1 MWKLSFLQSSPE
13 DMPYS
18 IAMLLVAYGINF
30 SILFYLIALA
40 SGSLAIGF
48 WKAILMLGLI
58 TIFTSVSLQIRQLPE
73 RLVQTLAG
81 LMSAQSVIL
90 VLCVIPYILILSF
103 LSELD
108 SNLMYIVGLTLCSAL
123 LIGASMWLFAIYG
136 YIFRSALEISFNAGF
151 IVSLLLFSLITLIF
165 RLMY

>member
-18 IAMLLVAYGINF
+18 IPMLLAAYGINF

-58 TIFTSVSLQIRQLPE
+58 TIFTSVSLQIRQFPE

-123 LIGASMWLFAIYG
+123 LIAASMWLFAIYG
-136 YIFRSALEISFNAGF
+136 YISFCPRTDF
-151 IVSLLLFSLITLIF
+151 
-165 RLMY
+165 